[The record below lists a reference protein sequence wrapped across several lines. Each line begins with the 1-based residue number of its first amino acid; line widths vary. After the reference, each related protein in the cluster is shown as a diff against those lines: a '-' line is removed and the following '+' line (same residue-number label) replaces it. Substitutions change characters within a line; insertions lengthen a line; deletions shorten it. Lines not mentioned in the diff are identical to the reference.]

1 MTEHG
6 AKRLIM
12 FGFTKKGKEQEY
24 SELFKKVF
32 LKDDGTQTKPEDA
45 EKELSRLSDSDKKKV
60 LSECDKLA
68 DSDEMEVTR
77 DQLMTVDYP
86 KPISRYYIIYE
97 AQHEAVEPIY
107 FWSLGHLK
115 NDWGFPIVHKIT
127 DIFTAGQQSSYYGAS
142 AQRLGLAQDKVAQYM
157 ATIGKM
163 VKDLFQLVRE
173 LRWIDERMGYY
184 KGAIED
190 KKDADEIVLKGL
202 WVDLVDGVVAG
213 QKTAANLFIMAQQ
226 LQFTTL
232 PDLFF
237 NIHPKTADD
246 VDKAVEQ
253 EAGAFNPA
261 VTNALKRK
269 LAQYLRWRDTTYKE
283 IKVREQFTIDYL
295 RQHFT
300 VIKMYMTWVKPYL
313 KHIQK
318 LTGSVENLSRPEL
331 VSAFESNMI
340 ELEILGQK
348 IPENNKEYYTCVMLT
363 FEYRSRPALSYAQE
377 GGYHR
382 GPIHVGETKVTWRS
396 YSWTQQQIDNY
407 LKMKDLE
414 DLELLSSLDQSLKDA
429 MDAMGTDL
437 MKYLHKAYSG
447 LEPEREKQVTQLM
460 EKTGITLEQAQQ
472 ILHVKAHEKPKQ
484 PSVFK
489 PFFDVG
495 EGFRDLAKMILPT
508 KGAKKLTKTD
518 LQKKEKESKKAET
531 EARFILWQHYKNF
544 KKANAMITW

>member
-12 FGFTKKGKEQEY
+12 FGFVKDKAEY
-24 SELFKKVF
+24 SELFKQTF
-32 LKDDGTQTKPEDA
+32 LKDSEFKKPEDA
-45 EKELSRLSDSDKKKV
+45 EKEFSQLNEHEKKKL

-68 DSDEMEVTR
+68 DTDEMEMAR
-77 DQLMTVDYP
+77 DQLMTMDYP
-86 KPISRYYIIYE
+86 KPINKYLMIYE
-97 AQHEAVEPIY
+97 AQHEAIEPIY

-127 DIFTAGQQSSYYGAS
+127 DIFTAAQQSSYYGAS
-142 AQRLGLAQDKVAQYM
+142 AQRLGLAQDKVAQYL

-184 KGAIED
+184 HGAIDE
-190 KKDADEIVLKGL
+190 KKEADEIVLKGL

-237 NIHPKTADD
+237 NIHPRTADD

-253 EAGAFNPA
+253 EAGAFNPS
-261 VTNALKRK
+261 VKNSLKRK

-283 IKVREQFTIDYL
+283 IKVREKFTIDYL

-300 VIKMYMTWVKPYL
+300 VIKMYMNWVKPYL
-313 KHIQK
+313 KHINK

-331 VSAFESNMI
+331 VSAFESNMV

-348 IPENNKEYYTCVMLT
+348 IPENNKEYYTCILIN

-382 GPIHVGETKVTWRS
+382 GPIHVGETKITWRS
-396 YSWTQQQIDNY
+396 YSWTQKEIDNY

-414 DLELLSSLDQSLKDA
+414 DLELLSSIDHSLKDA
-429 MDAMGTDL
+429 MDSMGTDL

-447 LEPEREKQVTQLM
+447 LEAEREKQVADIM
-460 EKTGITLEQAQQ
+460 EKTGLSLDQAQKV
-472 ILHVKAHEKPKQ
+472 LHIKSHEKPKQ
-484 PSVFK
+484 PSMLQ

-495 EGFRDLAKMILPT
+495 EGFRDMAKMFIPT
-508 KGAKKLTKTD
+508 KGAKKAPTAADLTRLD
-518 LQKKEKESKKAET
+518 GEKKKAAG

>member
-1 MTEHG
+1 MTEQG
-6 AKRLIM
+6 AKRLIL
-12 FGFTKKGKEQEY
+12 FGFMKENAEH
-24 SELFKKVF
+24 SELFKKTF
-32 LKDDGTQTKPEDA
+32 FKDDGELKEPEDA
-45 EKELSRLSDSDKKKV
+45 EKEFSQLSEHERKNI

-68 DSDEMEVTR
+68 DTDEMEITR
-77 DQLMTVDYP
+77 DQLMTMDYP
-86 KPISRYYIIYE
+86 KPISRYYMIYE
-97 AQHEAVEPIY
+97 AQHESVEPIY

-127 DIFTAGQQSSYYGAS
+127 DVFTAGQQSSYYGAS
-142 AQRLGLAQDKVAQYM
+142 AQRLGLAQDKVAQYL

-184 KGAIED
+184 KGAIDEG
-190 KKDADEIVLKGL
+190 KTADEIVLKGL

-261 VTNALKRK
+261 VKNALKRK

-283 IKVREQFTIDYL
+283 VKVREKFTIDYL

-300 VIKMYMTWVKPYL
+300 TIKMYMTWVKPYL
-313 KHIQK
+313 KHIHK
-318 LTGSVENLSRPEL
+318 LTGSVEKLSRPEL
-331 VSAFESNMI
+331 VSAFESNMV

-348 IPENNKEYYTCVMLT
+348 IPENNKEYYTCILLN

-382 GPIHVGETKVTWRS
+382 GPIHVGETKITWRS
-396 YSWTQQQIDNY
+396 YSWTQKQIDNY

-414 DLELLSSLDQSLKDA
+414 DLELLSSIDQSLKDA
-429 MDAMGTDL
+429 MDSMGTDL

-447 LEPEREKQVTQLM
+447 LEEEREKQVADIMQ
-460 EKTGITLEQAQQ
+460 KTGLSLDEAQKV
-472 ILHVKAHEKPKQ
+472 LHIKAHEKPKQ
-484 PSVFK
+484 PSIFQ
-489 PFFDVG
+489 PFFDIG
-495 EGFRDLAKMILPT
+495 EGFRDMATIFKPA
-508 KGAKKLTKTD
+508 KGAKKPAKAD
-518 LQKKEKESKKAET
+518 LMRLEGEKKKAEG
-531 EARFILWQHYKNF
+531 EARSILWQHYKNF